1 MSVQPPAATTP
12 LRTSVRRAVRA
23 DLPDLVRL
31 DARAREHLRPLRGGA
46 MYLLHTARPDP
57 AEPSLREDLDDVD
70 RMVVVGRIGD
80 DPVGYAVA
88 AVHELADGSG
98 VADVHELFVEPE
110 ARGVGIGQLLMQSLV
125 DWAVDRGCVGIDA
138 RALPGDRSTKNFFES
153 FGLVTRA
160 LTVHRDLRA

>member
-70 RMVVVGRIGD
+70 RIGD